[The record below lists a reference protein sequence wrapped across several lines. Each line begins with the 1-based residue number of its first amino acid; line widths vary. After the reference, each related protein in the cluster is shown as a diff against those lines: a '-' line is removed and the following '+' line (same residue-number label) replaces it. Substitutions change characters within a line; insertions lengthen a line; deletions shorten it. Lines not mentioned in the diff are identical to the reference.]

1 MEIIQKGLENIV
13 LYDKKEKSG
22 NTNSEDKLPLEM

>member
-13 LYDKKEKSG
+13 LYDKGEKSG
-22 NTNSEDKLPLEM
+22 NTNFEVKLLLEM